1 MPEDQA
7 TGQLIKFGESQTILD
22 RIKKSHVRDFNGFKL
37 LDVVSTLNPVVVEKR
52 FKQILDVQMQPTI
65 TAMSHAAPSQKSVY
79 PVYSSVLMQAEAPEA
94 GHHISHAG
102 RAEVQHLL

>member
-1 MPEDQA
+1 MRAQDA
-7 TGQLIKFGESQTILD
+7 KRQTASAHQQQCALLHSKR
-22 RIKKSHVRDFNGFKL
+22 RISTPGNTSNPHHVAAGI
-37 LDVVSTLNPVVVEKR
+37 S
-52 FKQILDVQMQPTI
+52 TI
-65 TAMSHAAPSQKSVY
+65 TAMSHTATSSVY

>member
-1 MPEDQA
+1 MPKGKQP
-7 TGQLIKFGESQTILD
+7 LITSSNVHYCNKRRISPWGNTRKPPCVAASTI
-22 RIKKSHVRDFNGFKL
+22 
-37 LDVVSTLNPVVVEKR
+37 
-52 FKQILDVQMQPTI
+52 TI
-65 TAMSHAAPSQKSVY
+65 TAMSHATPSSVY